1 MFTGIIEEIGK
12 VISVGR
18 NGGGYS
24 LKVSAEKVL
33 EGTKV
38 GESISCNG
46 VCLTVTEIGRGYFCV
61 DVMPETMNRTNI
73 GGLKSGASLNLER
86 ALSLA
91 SRLGGHIVSGHIDGV
106 GMITALRRDNN
117 AIRMVVSAPGKI
129 LRYIVEKGSVAIDG
143 ISLTVVSVDEK
154 GFEVSIIPHTQ
165 RESTLVAKNVGDS
178 VNIENDL
185 IAKYL
190 EKLTGHSENRLTL
203 DFLNK
208 NGFN

>member
-46 VCLTVTEIGRGYFCV
+46 VCLTVTEIGRGCFCV